1 MEVAL
6 EHCHKNLGD
15 DATILFEYSLP
26 TATFEAIV
34 KEQGKMLG
42 GPWDCYEAGKYFGRE
57 ADPPCGGSD
66 GTALLEMVTRAKT
79 HLAIILVEGS
89 DYQDTRKLCKE
100 AYRRGLIEKYHEYD
114 K

>member
-15 DATILFEYSLP
+15 DATILFEYGLP
-26 TATFEAIV
+26 TASFEAIV
-34 KEQGKMLG
+34 MEQGKMLG
-42 GPWDCYEAGKYFGRE
+42 GPWDCYEASQYFGWE
-57 ADPPCGGSD
+57 AERVVAVTD
-66 GTALLEMVTRAKT
+66 GTALLEMATRAKT

-100 AYRRGLIEKYHEYD
+100 AYRRGLIEKYHDYD

>member
-15 DATILFEYSLP
+15 DATILFEYGLP

-42 GPWDCYEAGKYFGRE
+42 GPCYEAGKYFGRE

-66 GTALLEMVTRAKT
+66 RWNSPFRNGDKGKNTFGNYTR
-79 HLAIILVEGS
+79 
-89 DYQDTRKLCKE
+89 
-100 AYRRGLIEKYHEYD
+100 
-114 K
+114 

>member
-1 MEVAL
+1 MFDIGRKRGMEVAL

-42 GPWDCYEAGKYFGRE
+42 GPC
-57 ADPPCGGSD
+57 
-66 GTALLEMVTRAKT
+66 
-79 HLAIILVEGS
+79 
-89 DYQDTRKLCKE
+89 
-100 AYRRGLIEKYHEYD
+100 
-114 K
+114 

>member
-1 MEVAL
+1 MFEIGRKRGMEVAL

-42 GPWDCYEAGKYFGRE
+42 GPCYEAK
-57 ADPPCGGSD
+57 
-66 GTALLEMVTRAKT
+66 VWW
-79 HLAIILVEGS
+79 
-89 DYQDTRKLCKE
+89 Q
-100 AYRRGLIEKYHEYD
+100 
-114 K
+114 

>member
-42 GPWDCYEAGKYFGRE
+42 GKPILWL
-57 ADPPCGGSD
+57 GGQSVVAVTD
-66 GTALLEMVTRAKT
+66 GTALLEMPQGQKHIWR
-79 HLAIILVEGS
+79 
-89 DYQDTRKLCKE
+89 
-100 AYRRGLIEKYHEYD
+100 
-114 K
+114 